1 MKFSTREL
9 DKYLPMTTDY
19 KLDHICVMLEKIVDG
34 IGHPQVILAGDL
46 IDQQLWTK
54 EYARLREE
62 NANLRE
68 QLWREAKKEP
78 PNKSGYYLTKQL
90 GGIIDITYYYYTSTY
105 GWECDNNV
113 LKWMPIPE
121 DGDA

>member
-1 MKFSTREL
+1 MG
-9 DKYLPMTTDY
+9 KYY
-19 KLDHICVMLEKIVDG
+19 GKSIEEKLDYICIYLEMITDKLLRPQAIV
-34 IGHPQVILAGDL
+34 AGDL

-68 QLWREAKKEP
+68 QLWRDAKKEP

-121 DGDA
+121 GGDVKK